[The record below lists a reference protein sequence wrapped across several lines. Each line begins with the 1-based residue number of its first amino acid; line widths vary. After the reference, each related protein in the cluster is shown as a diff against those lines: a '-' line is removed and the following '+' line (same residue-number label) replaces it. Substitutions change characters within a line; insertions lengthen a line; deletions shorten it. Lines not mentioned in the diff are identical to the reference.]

1 VIVGGQSSGKS
12 SLLQSLTGI
21 PFPVDSGCCT
31 RFPTRIV
38 SRRTELDSDDSFR
51 ITIDPAEVNVPGL
64 DPASDNIKNYECSGK
79 ILTKER
85 FAKVIDE
92 VHYELLI
99 GLYELE
105 LTLVDLF

>member
-1 VIVGGQSSGKS
+1 
-12 SLLQSLTGI
+12 LTGI

-38 SRRTELDSDDSFR
+38 SRRTEPDSDDSFR
-51 ITIDPAEVNVPGL
+51 ITIDPAEVDVPGL

-79 ILTKER
+79 ILTKEK

-92 VHYELLI
+92 VKPLPISLI
-99 GLYELE
+99 IETNTVRFRLNSWVSEQAWDMTGR
-105 LTLVDLF
+105 TL